1 MTAAAVATRRRKPAH
16 LPSRV
21 RWARSALAALAA
33 GAIGGC
39 AGITNP
45 YQSKGT
51 ARTPTVGLRS
61 APPTAASADSGDPA
75 PERSGTIPA
84 SAGATQNRLAIGAAS
99 RSPEVA
105 LERYAEL
112 YVNWTAADVTARQRE
127 LASISLGQARVQA
140 LQAAA
145 SAAADTQLLE
155 SRVANSGTVVAI
167 THGQGPAAGDWV
179 IVTREQTTGQ
189 GDYAGLPPTLH
200 VIYAQLIATPHGWIV
215 IRWQAEN

>member
-1 MTAAAVATRRRKPAH
+1 MTADAVTRGRKPAR
-16 LPSRV
+16 LPSIV
-21 RWARSALAALAA
+21 RWAPLALAALAA
-33 GAIGGC
+33 GGLGGC

-45 YQSKGT
+45 YQPKGT
-51 ARTPTVGLRS
+51 ARTPTAGLTS
-61 APPTAASADSGDPA
+61 TSTTAPADSGDPA
-75 PERSGTIPA
+75 PERGGTIPA
-84 SAGATQNRLAIGAAS
+84 SVGATQNKLANGAAS
-99 RSPEVA
+99 RSPESA

-127 LASISLGQARVQA
+127 LASISLGQARAQA

-145 SAAADTQLLE
+145 SAAADTQLPK

-167 THGQGPAAGDWV
+167 ARGQGSAAGDWV
-179 IVTREQTTGQ
+179 VVTREQTTGQ

-200 VIYAQLIATPHGWIV
+200 VIYAQLTATAHGWIV